1 MNWVRQNL
9 KMILSAL
16 ATCFAIAWLA
26 HDRQPAPVTNRTV
39 VATPAKEVK
48 NIPSVEVQMKAPV
61 KIYSGGATIKAKVD
75 MPAEVVKD
83 DSQQIITSTKI
94 DGEQPVTVTTVINT
108 ETGDSKTFVRTDP
121 QSWLAWDDHG
131 GVGMYAGFKN
141 GLPAIRLQ
149 AHQDLFRI
157 KSVHVSVIASLDQQ
171 ISGTINLDSF
181 VGIGTEYRW

>member
-1 MNWVRQNL
+1 
-9 KMILSAL
+9 MIWLRKNFKLILAAL
-16 ATCFAIAWLA
+16 AACFVIAWLA
-26 HDRQPAPVTNRTV
+26 HDRQPAPETNTTV

-48 NIPSVEVQMKAPV
+48 NIPSIEVLMKAPV
-61 KIYSGGATIKAKVD
+61 KVYSGGVAIKAKVGL
-75 MPAEVVKD
+75 PAEVVKD
-83 DSQQIITSTKI
+83 NSQQIIASTKI
-94 DGEQPVTVTTVINT
+94 EGDQPVTVTTVINT

-141 GLPAIRLQ
+141 GHSTIRLQ

-171 ISGTINLDSF
+171 ISGTINLESF
-181 VGIGTEYRW
+181 VGIGAEYRW